1 MRYFRPILSP
11 DFAMTLRSTKFQ
23 REQRTSP
30 DSYWNWFCFS
40 PSNGGK
46 MVEKCMEHGSG
57 WEKVSKTGAMFSV
70 GNHIQSRI
78 RMERRLVS
86 IGEARSIFDSN
97 HYVGK
102 ASPSGNH
109 PSTFYPVGHQN
120 EENANLSASEIKAPT
135 CKTPSKTNRTSE
147 VFSITKTIIRF
158 YKSFFHSKKKTQIPY
173 CENEHLAHFNSPIAF
188 HDVTIS
194 AANLP
199 MAFPISSNKPRR
211 FALQVHRCFS
221 SSDLLEVVRPYGE
234 FRWRSLQKK

>member
-158 YKSFFHSKKKTQIPY
+158 YKSFFHSKK
-173 CENEHLAHFNSPIAF
+173 NANS
-188 HDVTIS
+188 
-194 AANLP
+194 
-199 MAFPISSNKPRR
+199 
-211 FALQVHRCFS
+211 
-221 SSDLLEVVRPYGE
+221 LLWKWTSCP
-234 FRWRSLQKK
+234 F